1 MGLLKLIET
10 VLMATL
16 TTGKEISP
24 QGMTL
29 LKWTDSSGQSQELRL
44 EHQMSSKWTE
54 IGQLL
59 GIGWEEL
66 GIWEGSCNHNSI
78 ECLRQVIRTWMQRNS
93 EKVRDLE

>member
-1 MGLLKLIET
+1 
-10 VLMATL
+10 MATL
-16 TTGKEISP
+16 TTGKEISL

-44 EHQMSSKWTE
+44 ENQMSLKWKG

-59 GIGWEEL
+59 GICWEEL
-66 GIWEGSCNHNSI
+66 EIWERTYNCNPI
-78 ECLRQVIRTWMQRNS
+78 ECLRQVIQTWKQRNS